1 MTMIM
6 MIIIISTEV
15 YFPLVFTIKP
25 VYSLIALDVTG
36 GHVGEKNN
44 SKAIWD
50 CCIVLSFWHQDGRL
64 IPWYFIRRNPLVNYY
79 RWQQLNFPK
88 TLSFREISQ
97 NVKYQDRDKR
107 DYEIH

>member
-6 MIIIISTEV
+6 IIIIIISTEV

-44 SKAIWD
+44 K
-50 CCIVLSFWHQDGRL
+50 Q
-64 IPWYFIRRNPLVNYY
+64 
-79 RWQQLNFPK
+79 
-88 TLSFREISQ
+88 
-97 NVKYQDRDKR
+97 
-107 DYEIH
+107 

>member
-1 MTMIM
+1 MMIIMIMIM

-44 SKAIWD
+44 SKAINTFQNLGGYSK
-50 CCIVLSFWHQDGRL
+50 VNKNRLSVF
-64 IPWYFIRRNPLVNYY
+64 NP
-79 RWQQLNFPK
+79 
-88 TLSFREISQ
+88 
-97 NVKYQDRDKR
+97 
-107 DYEIH
+107 